1 MNIKGRLKELEE
13 RRGYNMPTI
22 TREELQERT
31 GRLISLFEDSTDEEL
46 KRIRL
51 KSNGLRILADK
62 ILEKRR
68 LGKE

>member
-1 MNIKGRLKELEE
+1 
-13 RRGYNMPTI
+13 MPAI

-51 KSNGLRILADK
+51 KSNGLRVLADR

-68 LGKE
+68 VGKK